1 MRLSDLL
8 LPGAATFR
16 HALESPRAGIWIGLI
31 LLVVG
36 TLYGAWVAAFQLA
49 LGGQLQGIP
58 VEAIPT
64 WLLFT
69 GNILAGVMIAII
81 GHLGIALI
89 AWLMARAVDAS
100 AYLIVLYR
108 TTAYLLPA
116 AVLAAPWLALTGG
129 AVVAPG
135 ADPPRL
141 WLYGL
146 LAALGAALFLS
157 GLFKLYRT
165 VQELT
170 PTRAALATLLFLLFS
185 AATLIALGAGQGPPA
200 AAHATPS
207 WSLIG

>member
-1 MRLSDLL
+1 MQFSDLL

-16 HALESPRAGIWIGLI
+16 HALESPRAGLWIGLI

-36 TLYGAWVAAFQLA
+36 ALYGSWVASFQLA
-49 LGGQLQGIP
+49 LGGELQGIP
-58 VEAIPT
+58 VEAIPA
-64 WLLFT
+64 WVVFA

-89 AWLMARAVDAS
+89 AWLMARAVGAS
-100 AYLIVLYR
+100 AYLVVLYR

-116 AVLAAPWLALTGG
+116 AVLAAPWVALIGG

-146 LAALGAALFLS
+146 LAALGVGLFLA
-157 GLFKLYRT
+157 GLFTLYRT

-170 PTRAALATLLFLLFS
+170 VTRAALATLLFLLFS
-185 AATLIALGAGQGPPA
+185 AATLIALDAFQGPPT
-200 AAHATPS
+200 AAHARP
-207 WSLIG
+207 LLPPVG